1 MKKKSCFRNFIFVVS
16 LVLCAMM
23 LSAYTWK
30 TTYDHRN
37 HLKAD
42 AVSLSDAKIDFGLPE
57 ERELR
62 VMGSSTLRKSIRS
75 ITFYDT
81 LKKVPTGW
89 GTDVSEKKDGSV
101 LAWMTQDKN
110 SKLYNLYFAADG
122 DIIAPENCTGLFA
135 GYSNMEEIN
144 FNDCFDTSNV
154 SDMTGMFTACKALD
168 ELDVSCFDTS
178 HVTSMKEMFCGV
190 SSVQKLDVSGFQTG
204 KVKDMQGMF
213 YEMVNLEKL
222 TFGPFDTSNVTNMAR
237 MFDLCMAIKTLDL
250 RTLETENVVDMAAM
264 FYKCMHLE
272 TVDVSSFDVSAVQ
285 DMSSMFAQCYA
296 LKKLDLR
303 HFDTRSVRNM
313 DSMFDMC
320 QTLQSLDL
328 RNFDTRNVENMMCM
342 FRYCSNLKYLDI
354 STFDFSGLSTGFNA
368 DMIMSGIHEDAE
380 VKLPEGTSSAEFN
393 FEVITFGEY
402 EQDGNKNNGSEDI
415 QWLVLEHKNGRA
427 LLLSLYALDSQP
439 YHKEYASVTW
449 EDCSLRKWLNGA
461 FLDDAFTSKEQK
473 AILLTTVDNS
483 AAEGNKKWNPKT
495 QASTE
500 DLIFLLSYKDAEY
513 YFYSDLDRMCAPTKY
528 AAKMGA
534 DTRKEAGM
542 DAGWW
547 WLRSPG
553 EKAHHAA
560 FVNFNGKLFSNAV
573 GNGYLSVRPAIW
585 IDVEQYRALSQ

>member
-1 MKKKSCFRNFIFVVS
+1 MKKVYFRG
-16 LVLCAMM
+16 LAVLISIILCMTM
-23 LSAYTWK
+23 FTAYTWK
-30 TTYDHRN
+30 NTTDQKN

-42 AVSLSDAKIDFGLPE
+42 VVSLSDAKIDFGLPE
-57 ERELR
+57 EKELR
-62 VMGSSTLRKSIRS
+62 VMGSSTMRKSIRS

-81 LKKVPTGW
+81 LKKVPAGK
-89 GTDVSEKKDGSV
+89 GTDVSAKQDRSV
-101 LAWMTQDKN
+101 MAWLGRDEV

-154 SDMTGMFTACKALD
+154 TDMTGMFIGCKALD
-168 ELDVSCFDTS
+168 ELDLSCFNTS
-178 HVTSMKEMFCGV
+178 RVTSMKEMFCGV
-190 SSVQKLDVSGFQTG
+190 SGVEKLDISGFQTS

-222 TFGPFDTSNVTNMAR
+222 TLGKFDTSNVTNMAR

-250 RTLETENVVDMAAM
+250 RTLETGNVVDMAAM
-264 FYKCMHLE
+264 FYKCMNLE
-272 TVDVSSFDVSAVQ
+272 SVDISSFDVSAVQ

-303 HFDTRSVRNM
+303 NFDTRSVRNM

-354 STFDFSGLSTGFNA
+354 STFDFSGLSTEFNA

-380 VKLPEGTSSAEFN
+380 VKLPKKTSTAEFN
-393 FEVITFGEY
+393 FEVVTFGEY
-402 EQDGNKNNGSEDI
+402 EQDGNKNNGPEDI

-449 EDCSLRKWLNGA
+449 EDCSLRKWLNNT
-461 FLDDAFTSKEQK
+461 FLDDAFTAKEQK
-473 AILLTTVDNS
+473 AILLTNVDNGTT
-483 AAEGNKKWNPKT
+483 EGNKNWNPQT
-495 QASTE
+495 QDSTE
-500 DLIFLLSYKDAEY
+500 DTVFLLSYKDAEK
-513 YFYSDLDRMCAPTKY
+513 YFYSDLDRMCMPTRY
-528 AAKMGA
+528 AVKMGA

-573 GNGYLSVRPAIW
+573 GNGYLSVRPALW
-585 IDVEQYRALSQ
+585 INVEQYRALSK